1 VPFAVIEPDEVLVLT
16 ALDTTVPL
24 AVTEP
29 APCLVL
35 IPLADALALA
45 VTDPSPYRIQVLAEF
60 HIGSSNETSICSSV
74 PN

>member
-1 VPFAVIEPDEVLVLT
+1 MPSAVIEPDEVLVLT
-16 ALDTTVPL
+16 ALADTVPS

-45 VTDPSPYRIQVLAEF
+45 VTEPSPYRIQVFGEF
-60 HIGSSNETSICSSV
+60 HIGSSNDISICSSV